1 MMNVQN
7 ILKKNEK
14 DILTWHEFFN
24 ELILT
29 RYFAGEYEIIN
40 SSIINKCNFIIYKN
54 GIYNNEIHKV
64 L

>member
-14 DILTWHEFFN
+14 DILWHEIFN

-29 RYFAGEYEIIN
+29 GFFAGEYEIIN
-40 SSIINKCNFIIYKN
+40 ASII
-54 GIYNNEIHKV
+54 
-64 L
+64 

>member
-1 MMNVQN
+1 MMSVQN
-7 ILKKNEK
+7 ILKKNKK

-29 RYFAGEYEIIN
+29 GFFAGEYEIIN
-40 SSIINKCNFIIYKN
+40 ASIIYKCNFIIYKN
-54 GIYNNEIHKV
+54 VIYNNEIHKF